1 MTQYERMKK
10 SLTSHSATTFLA
22 GLQQDASYGEKIK
35 TIQKAA
41 EEATDFSWL
50 KQDDSV
56 LIKPVVNHG
65 TAYPATTD
73 PLAITA
79 MIRLLKEKGAG
90 RIVVGDL
97 AGITDVRFYPDDLD
111 GSTRGI
117 MENVGIAQAT
127 LDAGGELLGFE
138 EAGWGGFYAE
148 SPMRGTNWKKPLMMP
163 SILKEMDHIIL
174 LPRCGRHMMAGSTLG
189 MKAAVGYWRTD
200 TRSELHRDAKTFYE
214 KIAEANTVP
223 TLVKKQRLIL
233 TVADKVLTTFGPNEG
248 YIARPE
254 IGLIISSDSI
264 VTHDMVSLAWLLE
277 NRKFTPEEE
286 LKSKYDTSKS
296 LANKSNKRIVFIL
309 SRSWRTRILSQ
320 RLNKEDLETIWD
332 DHVLRQAFNIFDGV
346 PNVILKPA
354 NNLIPDELQKT
365 LQRAVST
372 P

>member
-1 MTQYERMKK
+1 
-10 SLTSHSATTFLA
+10 
-22 GLQQDASYGEKIK
+22 
-35 TIQKAA
+35 
-41 EEATDFSWL
+41 
-50 KQDDSV
+50 
-56 LIKPVVNHG
+56 
-65 TAYPATTD
+65 
-73 PLAITA
+73 
-79 MIRLLKEKGAG
+79 
-90 RIVVGDL
+90 
-97 AGITDVRFYPDDLD
+97 
-111 GSTRGI
+111 
-117 MENVGIAQAT
+117 MEHVGIAQAT

-138 EAGWGGFYAE
+138 EAGWGAFYAE
-148 SPMRGTNWKKPLMMP
+148 KPMRGTNWKKPLMMP

-174 LPRCGRHMMAGSTLG
+174 LPRCARHMMAGSTLG
-189 MKAAVGYWRTD
+189 MKATVGYWRTD

-254 IGLIISSDSI
+254 TGLIISSDSI
-264 VTHDMVSLAWLLE
+264 VAHDMVSLAWLLE
-277 NRKFTPEEE
+277 NRTFTPEEE
-286 LKSKYDTSKS
+286 LKSKYDTSKT
-296 LANKSNKRIVFIL
+296 LANKSNKRLVFIL